1 MKQGF
6 GIQIYKNGDK
16 YEGMWEQNKRHGQ
29 GTYWKHIGGKLKRE
43 YTGDWV
49 EDERHGRGTLFS
61 TNGDR
66 YDGFWVMGKP

>member
-49 EDERHGRGTLFS
+49 EDERHG
-61 TNGDR
+61 
-66 YDGFWVMGKP
+66 